1 MYLCIMK
8 YILNIKGENK
18 MKKKCLGILLF
29 LLIFVLNVSAQR
41 QIDNVP
47 FMVEKAKTMEAL
59 DKKFGTPYLLSNG
72 KATYKNVVFD
82 GEKYNE
88 IECFFDNEWRLNQ
101 LRLKTCCNNKVIA
114 VARMNRLA
122 KKYEQSYNTTNSENA
137 DDGKFVVGYNNKD
150 RIVMMIATYKNN
162 CDLSFSLF

>member
-1 MYLCIMK
+1 MHHEIYTK
-8 YILNIKGENK
+8 YKRREQDEEKMFRNIT
-18 MKKKCLGILLF
+18 F
-29 LLIFVLNVSAQR
+29 PTYFVLNVSAQR

-88 IECFFDNEWRLNQ
+88 IECFFDNEGRLNQ
-101 LRLKTCCNNKVIA
+101 LRLKTCCNNKGIA
-114 VARMNRLA
+114 VARMNKLA